1 MNHYIDTPSNGISLG
16 QMIQAQPVFVV
27 EAVPGGFI
35 VNGDGGRQVARNVTA
50 VARLLREW
58 APKPPKKPGEQ

>member
-1 MNHYIDTPSNGISLG
+1 MNTITYPDTNYVTVAP
-16 QMIQAQPVFVV
+16 QPIFFV

-35 VNGDGGRQVARNVTA
+35 VNLGGQRQVARNVHA

-58 APKPPKKPGEQ
+58 APKPEAKPES